1 MNAKEFLH
9 DAGLMLTA
17 TQYEEMEYALAAAL
31 KNGLAGTGGLPM
43 LTSYLPVT
51 RVKAPRRVIALD
63 VGGTHTRAALV
74 DVAPG
79 EPAAVRQLQVIPTP
93 GTQGEITREAFF
105 AALAEAI
112 APMAGESDL
121 IGLCF
126 SFACEIQPDRDA
138 KVLYLDKQLQV
149 TGLTGT
155 LVGAGLREAMAA
167 LSLPHGHQI
176 TLLNDTVAALL
187 GALAADTTPYDGYIG
202 MILGTGFNCCY
213 NEANTLVTKNK
224 VLQSRPGRF
233 LMNTECGAFDA
244 FPMTEMDKRVHA
256 ACGDGAKNA
265 LEKAVSG
272 AYQGPLLTEIL
283 KSAAAAGVFSAESI
297 PDVTAK
303 DAAEF
308 LMNPDAPGVLHDL
321 CPDPTP
327 VLQLT
332 RGMTHRAASLTA
344 VTLKAILRRG
354 YMGLRAPACIAAEGS
369 LFWGNAALR
378 GEILRQVE
386 SGGRTLRL
394 LHAHDANLTGAA
406 VAALSA

>member
-1 MNAKEFLH
+1 MNAKDFLQ
-9 DAGLMLTA
+9 DAGLVLTA
-17 TQYEEMEYALAAAL
+17 AQYDEMECALAAAL
-31 KNGLAGTGGLPM
+31 ESGLAGTGGLPM
-43 LTSYLPVT
+43 LSSYLPVT
-51 RVKAPRRVIALD
+51 RVKAPRRIIALD
-63 VGGTHTRAALV
+63 VGGTNLRTALV

-79 EPAAVRQLQVIPTP
+79 EPAQVLRLQVIPTP

-105 AALAEAI
+105 AALAEAV

-138 KVLYLDKQLQV
+138 KVLYLDKELQV
-149 TGLTGT
+149 TGLAGT
-155 LVGAGLREAMAA
+155 LVGQGLREAMAA
-167 LSLPHGHQI
+167 LGLKHDHRI
-176 TLLNDTVAALL
+176 TVLNDTVAALL
-187 GALAADTTPYDGYIG
+187 GALAADTTPYDGYLG

-213 NEANTLVTKNK
+213 NEANTLVVKDK
-224 VLQSRPGRF
+224 ALQSRPGRF
-233 LMNTECGAFDA
+233 LMNTECGSFDQ
-244 FPMTEMDKRVHA
+244 FPLTDMDRKLHA
-256 ACGDGAKNA
+256 ACADGAQNA

-272 AYQGPLLTEIL
+272 AYQGPLLKEIL
-283 KSAAAAGVFSAESI
+283 QSAASAGVFAAESI

-321 CPDPTP
+321 SPDPTP

-332 RGMTHRAASLTA
+332 RGMIHRAASLTA

-369 LFWGNAALR
+369 LFWGNAVLR

-406 VAALSA
+406 VAALSE